1 LSEIDLKRFSLLSDL
16 TDSDREAVAELLEP
30 IELVPGR
37 QCFREGQE
45 AEGLLL
51 IDHGELRLESQR
63 GGELGNSGEGT
74 VLGGLSL
81 LVVGPREVTAI
92 ATAPTRV
99 LQLSRTAF
107 LRLSEDHPRTGLRLA
122 QAITV
127 EFAGAVRE
135 GLDRIAPPTG

>member
-1 LSEIDLKRFSLLSDL
+1 MSESDLKRFSLLSDL
-16 TDSDREAVAELLEP
+16 TDSDREALAELLEP
-30 IELVPGR
+30 IELAPGR

-51 IDHGELRLESQR
+51 IDRGELRLESER
-63 GGELGNSGEGT
+63 SGELGSSGEGT

-92 ATAPTRV
+92 AVEPTRV

-107 LRLSEDHPRTGLRLA
+107 LRLAEDHPRTALRLI
-122 QAITV
+122 QAITA
-127 EFAGAVRE
+127 ELAGAVRE
-135 GLDRIAPPTG
+135 GLDDIASTSG